1 MKLEW
6 NGKTL
11 KHVESGVEAE
21 SVEELMCNKKFF
33 GWVWGNLLGLKQYYP
48 ISEVIKAYH
57 AESGF
62 AAEAES
68 FHDLRNKFSSSDL
81 FKDWLKNQVVHVCEW
96 KAERTNDGWVNVTH
110 EPTSMS
116 ISSMFDVRDCVETI
130 TGSEKYVDWVCDQV
144 EFEEDDLRILWV
156 SGWYLHVPTGKTSET
171 LEGLLR
177 NIYTYLCG
185 SKEFVQEYGCV
196 RHKDSG
202 IATKDYGLMELITS
216 DAFLKYLED
225 RVYVM

>member
-33 GWVWGNLLGLKQYYP
+33 GWVWYNLLDVRYP
-48 ISEVIKAYH
+48 ISEVVKAYH

-62 AAEAES
+62 AVECWGIQVW
-68 FHDLRNKFSSSDL
+68 DKFRSSEL
-81 FKDWLKNQVVHVCEW
+81 FTEWLKNQVIPACEW

-110 EPTSMS
+110 EPTGMS

-130 TGSEKYVDWVCDQV
+130 TGSKKYVDWVCDQV
-144 EFEEDDLRILWV
+144 EFEGDDLCILWV
-156 SGWYLHVPTGKTSET
+156 SGWYLHVPTGKTGET
-171 LEGLLR
+171 LEGLMI

-185 SKEFVQEYGCV
+185 SKEFVQEGGCV
-196 RHKDSG
+196 RHKGTG
-202 IATKDYGLMELITS
+202 ITVGGYGLMELITS
-216 DAFLKYLED
+216 DAFLKYLEG
-225 RVYVM
+225 RING